1 MRIQPIVGSA
11 LEMVSQVVSGTTT
24 ALNTTLLE
32 DYIQPAMVQWLY
44 YELPMVLAFKYMNKG
59 MVRRTS
65 EESSQMSMDEI
76 TRLTDKVKND
86 AEWYSERITRYLM
99 ENRTDYPLFNSP
111 PSALDTIYPNGTNY
125 NTGMAL
131 DARTLRR
138 GAGLDRLGL
147 TATTPIALT
156 VEPMGAHAKHPET
169 PKYVLDKNQTSTP
182 CACKCSPAGKLLR
195 DGDSLPSGPTT
206 PSTCEPCRE
215 RIVYPLVFADVQS
228 ATTDAGTLALTVGVY
243 FSDRV
248 ESIATMGGV
257 VSGSPT
263 LGWQDNEDEV

>member
-1 MRIQPIVGSA
+1 MKALFISEQTLLDNSVINENVSFTQIRPTIVKVQEMRIQPIVGSA
-11 LEMVSQVVSGTTT
+11 LYNEMVGQVVSGTTTALNTTLLDNSVINENVSFTQIRPTIVKVQEMRIQPIVGSALYNEMVTQVVSGTTT

-99 ENRTDYPLFNSP
+99 EQKANYPLFNSP

-138 GAGLDRLGL
+138 GAGLDR
-147 TATTPIALT
+147 PW
-156 VEPMGAHAKHPET
+156 PYDP
-169 PKYVLDKNQTSTP
+169 YCNN
-182 CACKCSPAGKLLR
+182 C
-195 DGDSLPSGPTT
+195 
-206 PSTCEPCRE
+206 
-215 RIVYPLVFADVQS
+215 
-228 ATTDAGTLALTVGVY
+228 
-243 FSDRV
+243 
-248 ESIATMGGV
+248 
-257 VSGSPT
+257 
-263 LGWQDNEDEV
+263 

>member
-1 MRIQPIVGSA
+1 MKALFISEQTLLDNSVINENVSFTQIRPTIVKVQEMRIQPIVGSA
-11 LEMVSQVVSGTTT
+11 LYSEMVTQVVSGTTT
-24 ALNTTLLE
+24 ATQHHPTWRTTSN
-32 DYIQPAMVQWLY
+32 PPMVQWLY

-99 ENRTDYPLFNSP
+99 EQKANYPLFNSP

-138 GAGLDRLGL
+138 GAGLDR
-147 TATTPIALT
+147 PW
-156 VEPMGAHAKHPET
+156 PYDP
-169 PKYVLDKNQTSTP
+169 YCNN
-182 CACKCSPAGKLLR
+182 C
-195 DGDSLPSGPTT
+195 
-206 PSTCEPCRE
+206 
-215 RIVYPLVFADVQS
+215 
-228 ATTDAGTLALTVGVY
+228 
-243 FSDRV
+243 
-248 ESIATMGGV
+248 
-257 VSGSPT
+257 
-263 LGWQDNEDEV
+263 

>member
-1 MRIQPIVGSA
+1 MKALFISEQTLLDNSVINENVSFTQIRPTIVKVQEMRIQPIVGSA
-11 LEMVSQVVSGTTT
+11 LYSEMVGQVVSGTTT
-24 ALNTTLLE
+24 ALNTTL
-32 DYIQPAMVQWLY
+32 
-44 YELPMVLAFKYMNKG
+44 KG

-138 GAGLDRLGL
+138 GAGLDRPWPYGYD
-147 TATTPIALT
+147 P
-156 VEPMGAHAKHPET
+156 
-169 PKYVLDKNQTSTP
+169 YCNN
-182 CACKCSPAGKLLR
+182 C
-195 DGDSLPSGPTT
+195 
-206 PSTCEPCRE
+206 
-215 RIVYPLVFADVQS
+215 
-228 ATTDAGTLALTVGVY
+228 
-243 FSDRV
+243 
-248 ESIATMGGV
+248 
-257 VSGSPT
+257 
-263 LGWQDNEDEV
+263 

>member
-11 LEMVSQVVSGTTT
+11 LYSEMVTQVVSGTTT

-99 ENRTDYPLFNSP
+99 EQKANYPLFNSP
-111 PSALDTIYPNGTNY
+111 PSALVHHLPERHELQHGEWPW
-125 NTGMAL
+125 MQEPCAVVL
-131 DARTLRR
+131 D
-138 GAGLDRLGL
+138 L
-147 TATTPIALT
+147 TAPWPYDPYLQQLLT
-156 VEPMGAHAKHPET
+156 MGAHSKNILKLQA
-169 PKYVLDKNQTSTP
+169 YVMDKNQAGTP
-182 CACKCSPAGKLLR
+182 CACKCPPASKLLR
-195 DGDSLPSGPTT
+195 DGRPACNRD
-206 PSTCEPCRE
+206 RQH
-215 RIVYPLVFADVQS
+215 DK
-228 ATTDAGTLALTVGVY
+228 LTN
-243 FSDRV
+243 
-248 ESIATMGGV
+248 
-257 VSGSPT
+257 PKP
-263 LGWQDNEDEV
+263 

>member
-1 MRIQPIVGSA
+1 MKALFISEQTLLDNSVINENVSFTQIRPTIVKVQEMRIQPIVGSA
-11 LEMVSQVVSGTTT
+11 LYNEMVTQVVSGTTT

-99 ENRTDYPLFNSP
+99 EQKANYPLFNSP

-138 GAGLDRLGL
+138 GAGLDR
-147 TATTPIALT
+147 PW
-156 VEPMGAHAKHPET
+156 PYDP
-169 PKYVLDKNQTSTP
+169 Y
-182 CACKCSPAGKLLR
+182 CSN
-195 DGDSLPSGPTT
+195 
-206 PSTCEPCRE
+206 C
-215 RIVYPLVFADVQS
+215 
-228 ATTDAGTLALTVGVY
+228 
-243 FSDRV
+243 
-248 ESIATMGGV
+248 
-257 VSGSPT
+257 
-263 LGWQDNEDEV
+263 

>member
-1 MRIQPIVGSA
+1 MKALFISEQTLLDNSVINENVSFTQIRPTIVKVQEMRIQPIVGSA
-11 LEMVSQVVSGTTT
+11 LYSEMVGQVVSGTTT

-99 ENRTDYPLFNSP
+99 EQKVNYPLFNSP

-138 GAGLDRLGL
+138 GAGLDR
-147 TATTPIALT
+147 PW
-156 VEPMGAHAKHPET
+156 PYDP
-169 PKYVLDKNQTSTP
+169 YCNN
-182 CACKCSPAGKLLR
+182 C
-195 DGDSLPSGPTT
+195 
-206 PSTCEPCRE
+206 
-215 RIVYPLVFADVQS
+215 
-228 ATTDAGTLALTVGVY
+228 
-243 FSDRV
+243 
-248 ESIATMGGV
+248 
-257 VSGSPT
+257 
-263 LGWQDNEDEV
+263 

>member
-1 MRIQPIVGSA
+1 MKALFISEQTLLDNSVINENVSFTQIRPTIVKVQEMRIQPIVGSA
-11 LEMVSQVVSGTTT
+11 LYSEMVGQVVSGTTT
-24 ALNTTLLE
+24 AFNTTLLE

-99 ENRTDYPLFNSP
+99 EQKANYPPFNSP

-138 GAGLDRLGL
+138 GAGLDR
-147 TATTPIALT
+147 PW
-156 VEPMGAHAKHPET
+156 PYDP
-169 PKYVLDKNQTSTP
+169 Y
-182 CACKCSPAGKLLR
+182 CSN
-195 DGDSLPSGPTT
+195 
-206 PSTCEPCRE
+206 C
-215 RIVYPLVFADVQS
+215 
-228 ATTDAGTLALTVGVY
+228 
-243 FSDRV
+243 
-248 ESIATMGGV
+248 
-257 VSGSPT
+257 
-263 LGWQDNEDEV
+263 

>member
-1 MRIQPIVGSA
+1 MKALFISEQTLLDNSVINENVSFTQIRPTIVKVQEMRIQPVVGSA
-11 LEMVSQVVSGTTT
+11 LYGELVGQVVSGTTT
-24 ALNTTLLE
+24 ALNNTLLE

-65 EESSQMSMDEI
+65 EESTQMSMDEI

-138 GAGLDRLGL
+138 GAGLDRPWPYGYD
-147 TATTPIALT
+147 P
-156 VEPMGAHAKHPET
+156 
-169 PKYVLDKNQTSTP
+169 YCNN
-182 CACKCSPAGKLLR
+182 C
-195 DGDSLPSGPTT
+195 
-206 PSTCEPCRE
+206 
-215 RIVYPLVFADVQS
+215 
-228 ATTDAGTLALTVGVY
+228 
-243 FSDRV
+243 
-248 ESIATMGGV
+248 
-257 VSGSPT
+257 
-263 LGWQDNEDEV
+263 

>member
-1 MRIQPIVGSA
+1 MKALFISEETLLDNSIINENVSYTQIRPTVVKVQEMRIQPIVGSP
-11 LEMVSQVVSGTTT
+11 LYGELVNQVVSGSTS
-24 ALNTTLLE
+24 ALNQTLLE
-32 DYIQPAMVQWLY
+32 DYIQPAMIQWLY

-99 ENRTDYPLFNSP
+99 ENRNSYPLWNSP

-138 GAGLDRLGL
+138 GAGLDR
-147 TATTPIALT
+147 PW
-156 VEPMGAHAKHPET
+156 PYDP
-169 PKYVLDKNQTSTP
+169 YCNN
-182 CACKCSPAGKLLR
+182 C
-195 DGDSLPSGPTT
+195 
-206 PSTCEPCRE
+206 
-215 RIVYPLVFADVQS
+215 
-228 ATTDAGTLALTVGVY
+228 
-243 FSDRV
+243 
-248 ESIATMGGV
+248 
-257 VSGSPT
+257 
-263 LGWQDNEDEV
+263 